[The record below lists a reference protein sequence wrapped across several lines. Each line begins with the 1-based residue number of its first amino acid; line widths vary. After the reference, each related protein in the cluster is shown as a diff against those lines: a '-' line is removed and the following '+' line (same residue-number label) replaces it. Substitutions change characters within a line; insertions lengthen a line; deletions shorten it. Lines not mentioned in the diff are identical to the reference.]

1 MRRFPA
7 LATVIA
13 VHALA
18 TATAHA
24 QSTTDLRLQ
33 VVGGERTPIVGALV
47 AIADGDR
54 IIAEALSTQRGTVT
68 LSAPPGT
75 YTIRVRRIGYKPY
88 LSAPTTLPIN
98 NELTLAV
105 QTERI
110 ILDAMVVS
118 ASAQCGA
125 IRRDAQTL
133 STVWDEISKALRA
146 SQISLS
152 DLSGMGTVL
161 TYKRELGT
169 DGHVVHSDTTTHP
182 ITTQRP
188 FGVPDPPSLAR
199 LGYVRGTLQSGWEY
213 FGPDETVLLSSE
225 FAATH
230 CFRVVRDAKK
240 RPRQIGV
247 AFEPAPKRQLS
258 DIKGVLWVDE
268 QTAELRDVNF
278 NYVNADVLTKF
289 DPGGFAKFLRV
300 PSGAWIVSEWQL
312 SMPKL
317 ELRMGPR
324 DHISQIGTFENG
336 GVIIGGAKPA
346 GVEATA
352 KK

>member
-7 LATVIA
+7 LATAIA
-13 VHALA
+13 FHALT

-24 QSTTDLRLQ
+24 QATTDLRLL
-33 VVGGERTPIVGALV
+33 VVAGEHTPIVGALV

-68 LSAPPGT
+68 LSASAGT
-75 YTIRVRRIGYKPY
+75 YSIRVRRIGYKPY
-88 LSAPTTLPIN
+88 LSAPIKLPIG
-98 NELTLAV
+98 NELTLTV
-105 QTERI
+105 ETERI

-133 STVWDEISKALRA
+133 SSVWDEISKALRA
-146 SQISLS
+146 SQITLS
-152 DLSGMGTVL
+152 DLSGMGTML
-161 TYKRELGT
+161 TYKRELDTKGL
-169 DGHVVHSDTTTHP
+169 VLHSDTTTLP

-199 LGYVRGTLQSGWEY
+199 LGYVRGTPQSGWEY
-213 FGPDETVLLSSE
+213 FGPDETVLLSNE

-230 CFRVVRDAKK
+230 CFRVVRDGEK
-240 RPRQIGV
+240 RPGEIGV
-247 AFEPAPKRQLS
+247 AFEPAPKRKLS

-268 QTAELRDVNF
+268 KTAELSDVTF
-278 NYVNADVLTKF
+278 TFVNADVLTSF

-312 SMPKL
+312 RMPRL

-324 DHISQIGTFENG
+324 DHIAQIGTIENG
-336 GVIIGGAKPA
+336 GVIIGGEKSV
-346 GVEATA
+346 GVEATV

>member
-1 MRRFPA
+1 MRRFA
-7 LATVIA
+7 
-13 VHALA
+13 ALA
-18 TATAHA
+18 TAIAFHVLAPATTHA

-33 VVGGERTPIVGALV
+33 VVAAEHIPIVGALV
-47 AIADGDR
+47 AILDGDR

-75 YTIRVRRIGYKPY
+75 YNIRVRRIGYKPY
-88 LSAPTTLPIN
+88 LSAPIKLPAS

-105 QTERI
+105 ETERI

-133 STVWDEISKALRA
+133 SSVWDEIAKALRA
-146 SQISLS
+146 SQITLS
-152 DLSGMGTVL
+152 DLGGMGTML
-161 TYKRELGT
+161 TYKRELDINGQ
-169 DGHVVHSDTTTHP
+169 VLHSDTLTLP

-199 LGYVRGTLQSGWEY
+199 LGYVRGTPQSGWEY
-213 FGPDETVLLSSE
+213 FGPDETVLLSDE

-230 CFRVVRDAKK
+230 CFKVVRDGKK
-240 RPRQIGV
+240 RPAQIGV
-247 AFEPAPKRQLS
+247 AFEPTPKRKLS

-268 QTAELRDVNF
+268 KTAELRDVTF
-278 NYVNADVLTKF
+278 TYVNADLLTSF
-289 DPGGFAKFLRV
+289 GPGGFAKFLRV

-312 SMPKL
+312 RMPRL

-324 DHISQIGTFENG
+324 EHIAQVGTMENG
-336 GVIIGGAKPA
+336 GVILRIAKSGAAEPGYRK
-346 GVEATA
+346 
-352 KK
+352 